1 MHFDVE
7 DFPCALLNLKG
18 PEHPTL
24 PASREVDI
32 SDYAANALLLS
43 EPPLKLLWFASR
55 NITQDQ
61 NFKAWGELFQQL
73 ELVVT
78 VDLYMTKTAEKSD
91 IVLPAATH
99 FEEEDLNVGYWHYW
113 LSINQKA
120 IPSYYEAKSDL
131 QIARELTTK
140 LNELS
145 PGFSNFPASKEPI
158 DWIKEEL
165 TPEIMDLYSFS
176 SYQDLLERPYK
187 RERARLEDRN
197 KFQLFT
203 PEGKRVK
210 GHADSDKA
218 NEYKLIT
225 PQSLLKIHSQY
236 EWLNW
241 LNSPQ
246 DESCIELSSEA
257 ARVNGIQEREKI
269 EVYNDQGKIVGV
281 SKINP
286 HLPKN
291 IILAHQAG
299 DNPINQLISQPN
311 EQNGS
316 TYFYDSIVKIKKW
329 RETNG

>member
-1 MHFDVE
+1 
-7 DFPCALLNLKG
+7 
-18 PEHPTL
+18 
-24 PASREVDI
+24 
-32 SDYAANALLLS
+32 
-43 EPPLKLLWFASR
+43 
-55 NITQDQ
+55 
-61 NFKAWGELFQQL
+61 
-73 ELVVT
+73 
-78 VDLYMTKTAEKSD
+78 MTKTTEKSD

-145 PGFSNFPASKEPI
+145 PCFSNFPASKEPI

-176 SYQDLLERPYK
+176 SYEDILERPYK
-187 RERARLEDRN
+187 RDIRKALSENRN
-197 KFQLFT
+197 KFHLFT
-203 PEGKRVK
+203 PSGKRVK
-210 GHADSDKA
+210 GHTDSDKA

-257 ARVNGIQEREKI
+257 ARVN
-269 EVYNDQGKIVGV
+269 VF
-281 SKINP
+281 P
-286 HLPKN
+286 
-291 IILAHQAG
+291 
-299 DNPINQLISQPN
+299 
-311 EQNGS
+311 
-316 TYFYDSIVKIKKW
+316 TY
-329 RETNG
+329 E